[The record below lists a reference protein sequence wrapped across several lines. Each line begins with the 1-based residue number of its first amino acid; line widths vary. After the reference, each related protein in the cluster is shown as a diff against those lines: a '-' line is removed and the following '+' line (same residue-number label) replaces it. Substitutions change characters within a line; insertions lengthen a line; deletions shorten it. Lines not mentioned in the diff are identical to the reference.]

1 MAVRITDSGDSGG
14 GAAGRDNADEED
26 AASENDAGG
35 KERIQVGRIQLKTL
49 LVWILQVGNNT
60 REQST
65 GRIAHRTGGRS
76 QAKKHSQVVQT
87 RSCLSLSHSLPC
99 SGQKERSFFSDAR
112 FSPSSE
118 LTFNS
123 ELSQSRIT
131 APESQSSADI

>member
-1 MAVRITDSGDSGG
+1 MRITDSGDSGG

-87 RSCLSLSHSLPC
+87 LLPLSVTQPTL
-99 SGQKERSFFSDAR
+99 QWTKREEFF
-112 FSPSSE
+112 F
-118 LTFNS
+118 
-123 ELSQSRIT
+123 
-131 APESQSSADI
+131 